1 MTLALIE
8 GAALLLALCFV
19 QSIIARLPS
28 RHEHVQRILSGVLFG
43 AICIVGMVKPLQLAP
58 GVIFDARSVILSMAA
73 LFGGWVPAVI
83 STAMAAAA
91 RIALGGNGLVVGTLV
106 ILASS
111 GLGLLYR
118 RASQRG
124 LVSIG
129 FLRLL
134 LFGLLVHAVALGLF
148 QALEPATVAHI
159 NRTLALPYLLVFGP
173 ATALLG
179 WLLHDIEQRLATET
193 SLAETAAHLKAVTAS
208 APDLLMLLSADG
220 TYLEV
225 MSSNAA
231 LATAPSSELKG
242 RSIDSQLPPDL
253 ARRVHEVIA
262 RCLQTHQT
270 QTLQY
275 ELRTLL
281 GVRHFEG
288 RCQPVG
294 VPIQGHTAVVFIAR
308 DRTDQVRSEALL
320 RESEE
325 RFRGVLS
332 HMPMVSVK
340 GYRADGS
347 ITFWNEASEK
357 LYGYT
362 AAQALGEDIVSLVV
376 RPETQPRAR
385 AAAQRMFKT
394 GRPIDPAEAR
404 VRRKDG
410 AEIDVYSSHA
420 LIHVDGQE
428 AEAFSIDIDI
438 SARKAAEERARY
450 LAYYDA
456 LTALP
461 NRRLLADRIRQVL
474 LECKRNPSCSAL
486 FFIDLDHFKT
496 LNDSRGHEAGD
507 QVLVQV
513 ATRLQESVREQDTV
527 ARLGGDEFVVLL
539 PHVCATSLQ
548 ASAVLRPLA
557 EKLLRHLRMPYT
569 HAGEEQHLTAS
580 LGIAIIDE
588 HTTSVDELLKHADL
602 AMYRAKDEGR
612 NTLRFFDPRM
622 QAAAN
627 ERAHL
632 QTRLHQALRLD
643 QFELYYQ
650 PQVNEIGR
658 IIGAEALVRWND
670 PGVGLITPDQFIAL
684 AEETGQIIELGQW
697 VLNEALARQVQWRSR
712 PGMGTLSLSVNVSAR
727 QFHQEGFADE
737 LAALLAQ
744 TGADPG
750 LLRLELTESV
760 LLHNVEGVIHIMQ
773 QLRSLGLWLSL
784 DDFGTGYSSLGYL
797 KRMPLSEL
805 KIDQGF
811 VRGMLDNP
819 TDAAIAQSIIAL
831 AESLHLNVVAEG
843 VETRAHHGLL
853 LSHGC
858 RRFQGYLFGPPEP
871 LAAFEARVLAQG

>member
-1 MTLALIE
+1 MALALIQ

-19 QSIIARLPS
+19 QSAIARLPS
-28 RHEHVQRILSGVLFG
+28 RHAHVQRILSGLLFG
-43 AICIVGMVKPLQLAP
+43 SICIIGMIKPLQFAS
-58 GVIFDARSVILSMAA
+58 GVIFDARSVVLSMAA
-73 LFGGWVPAVI
+73 LFGGWIPALI
-83 STAMAAAA
+83 STAMAAGT
-91 RIALGGNGLVVGTLV
+91 RMALGGNGLVIGTLV
-106 ILASS
+106 ILSSS

-118 RASQRG
+118 WASRRG
-124 LVSIG
+124 HVAIS
-129 FLRLL
+129 FSHLL
-134 LFGLLVHAVALGLF
+134 FFGLLVHAVALGLF

-159 NRTLALPYLLVFGP
+159 NRSLALPYLLVFGP

-179 WLLHDIEQRLATET
+179 WLLHDIDRRLAMEN
-193 SLAETAAHLKAVTAS
+193 SLAETAARLKAVAAS
-208 APDLLMLLSADG
+208 APDLLMLLDADG

-225 MSSNAA
+225 MSSDTG
-231 LATAPSSELKG
+231 LATSPP
-242 RSIDSQLPPDL
+242 SQLRGRNIDDELPPEL
-253 ARRVHEVIA
+253 ARRAHEVIA
-262 RCLQTHQT
+262 RCLQTNQV

-275 ELRTLL
+275 ALHTPL
-281 GVRHFEG
+281 GLRHFEG

-294 VPIQGHTAVVFIAR
+294 APVQGRATVVFIAR
-308 DRTDQVRSEALL
+308 DRTDQVQSEALL

-325 RFRGVLS
+325 RFRSILS
-332 HMPMVSVK
+332 NLPMVSVK
-340 GYRADGS
+340 GYHADGR
-347 ITFWNEASEK
+347 ITFWNEASER
-357 LYGYT
+357 LYGYP
-362 AAQALGEDIVSLVV
+362 AQEALGQDIVSLVV
-376 RPETQPRAR
+376 RPETQARAR
-385 AAAQRMFKT
+385 AAARRMFAAAA
-394 GRPIDPAEAR
+394 PIPPAEAR

-410 AEIDVYSSHA
+410 TEIHVYGSHA
-420 LIHVDGQE
+420 LVQVRNQE

-438 SARKAAEERARY
+438 SVRKAAEDRARY

-456 LTALP
+456 LTGLP
-461 NRRLLADRIRQVL
+461 NRRLLADRMQQVIL
-474 LECKRNPSCSAL
+474 DCKRNPSCAAL

-507 QVLVQV
+507 QVLTQ
-513 ATRLQESVREQDTV
+513 AAERLQASVREQDTV

-539 PHVCATSLQ
+539 PHVCATSMQ
-548 ASAVLRPLA
+548 APAILRPLA
-557 EKLLRHLRMPYT
+557 EKLLQHLRAPYVL
-569 HAGEEQHLTAS
+569 AGEEQHLTAS

-588 HTTSVDELLKHADL
+588 NTANVDELLKHADL

-632 QTRLHQALRLD
+632 QMRLHQALRLG

-650 PQVNEIGR
+650 PQVNETGR

-670 PGVGLITPDQFIAL
+670 PDDGLIAPGQFIPL

-697 VLNEALARQVQWRSR
+697 VLKEALTHQMQWKSHPR
-712 PGMGTLSLSVNVSAR
+712 MGTLSLSVNISAR

-737 LAALLAQ
+737 LGELLAQ

-760 LLHNVEGVIHIMQ
+760 LLNNVEGVIRIMR
-773 QLRSLGLWLSL
+773 QLRSLGVWLSL

-797 KRMPLSEL
+797 KRLPLSEL

-819 TDAAIAQSIIAL
+819 TDAAIAQSIITL
-831 AESLHLNVVAEG
+831 ADSLHLNVVAEG
-843 VETRAHHGLL
+843 VETQSHHGLL

-858 RRFQGYLFGPPEP
+858 RKFQGYLFGRPER
-871 LAAFEARVLAQG
+871 LQDFEARVLAQS